1 MIIVLFLKTWKMGIL
16 GHQVTVMWIL
26 IAVLEI
32 IGKMKND
39 LFAEWLFMDK
49 KYNDLDYHKTAAY
62 VTINGKEVPRDLERK
77 NIISI

>member
-1 MIIVLFLKTWKMGIL
+1 MGIL

-39 LFAEWLFMDK
+39 LFAE
-49 KYNDLDYHKTAAY
+49 
-62 VTINGKEVPRDLERK
+62 
-77 NIISI
+77 